1 MLMLYPTVTVI
12 APCPPGKSI
21 LLHRKLIVPIISK
34 ISLKKIQ
41 MLVIQML
48 AFYRATP
55 CDTMKTTN
63 LTQ

>member
-1 MLMLYPTVTVI
+1 MLYPTVTVI

-21 LLHRKLIVPIISK
+21 LLHRKPIVTIIDG
-34 ISLKKIQ
+34 ISLKKLQ
-41 MLVIQML
+41 MLGVQMI
-48 AFYRATP
+48 AFYKATP